1 MREARSF
8 EFHCF
13 IHSICYIGSAAM
25 LDNLCKGGLYIVL
38 SFRVRFTFC
47 NALQVGGC
55 FVLVFDTLVEHAL
68 YSYSHGFKGFRVHTS
83 EGFFEFHLGNLMHGP
98 IDSFD
103 LHLSPHK
110 LRHYCLFDDSLV
122 SSQDLVQF
130 LREVTT

>member
-1 MREARSF
+1 MREAGSF
-8 EFHCF
+8 EFHCLV
-13 IHSICYIGSAAM
+13 HSIRYICCGAV

-38 SFRVRFTFC
+38 SFRMRFTFC

-55 FVLVFDTLVEHAL
+55 LVLVFDTLVEHAL
-68 YSYSHGFKGFRVHTS
+68 YSYSHGFKGLRVHAS

-130 LREVTT
+130 FLEVTT